1 MEPRDTFRNFPMIRR
16 LRNALLL
23 LAALFVVGLGALV
36 VLANVYETEVK
47 VKLVGALNQQLN
59 APVAVSDMDLTL
71 VARFPQ
77 ASMRLNDVLAMEVR
91 SDEVPPDTLL
101 FAEALHLEFSLWD
114 LFSGVYTVN
123 EIHAEEVRLYP
134 ALDGN
139 GQENY
144 LVWKTDSTAAASPS
158 GRCRS
163 VSSSAYDCAARRAR
177 ASATLAT
184 VSTCQPASSNARRSR
199 RA

>member
-1 MEPRDTFRNFPMIRR
+1 MIRR

-101 FAEALHLEFSLWD
+101 FAEALHLPKSALTAGLVPLVALAVWFMIRRIRR
-114 LFSGVYTVN
+114 G
-123 EIHAEEVRLYP
+123 IH
-134 ALDGN
+134 
-139 GQENY
+139 
-144 LVWKTDSTAAASPS
+144 
-158 GRCRS
+158 
-163 VSSSAYDCAARRAR
+163 
-177 ASATLAT
+177 
-184 VSTCQPASSNARRSR
+184 
-199 RA
+199 